1 MLKLNEK
8 NIGNFNLIS
17 TFVILIIFAFAIVL
31 LSTRSNVKD
40 FKQIEKDIKAKFL
53 EDKKNE
59 VKFKISNLNLLIANL
74 ETTNTKEKQK
84 FIQNFIAQINKHRTY
99 PIILKSLKGDEPY
112 YKKLLVKGELFLYD
126 KNFDAQNRAEDDVFT
141 IEYLF
146 LNREYKWVISTK
158 FEDNIMHKEIS
169 LWKKHLNSLMLDN
182 IYVHIALLFFF
193 SIALLLVVYVINK
206 FANDSLDKCQNENIA
221 KEKDLKHIIHKLE
234 NALKEEKI
242 HFNEQKKVVQ
252 KQSKMLALGEMLG
265 NLSNQ
270 WRQPLEDISKVAL
283 KLKEKVE
290 KHQITTH
297 EDIVHLANINHSAL
311 YLAQTI
317 DDFKVF
323 LKADS
328 LKIDFV
334 VNEIIEK
341 ALAINESIIKK
352 NNIKVIRDFDK
363 SIMVHNL
370 SFGLLQALVNIL
382 YNSKDALKLVPI
394 DERFI
399 FITTKNLEN
408 GIEIIFTDTGRGIP
422 EDIIHEVFKPYFTT
436 KQKTYGTGLG
446 LHMVHNIIVQN
457 MSGKIFVENKETH
470 YRNQTYTGASF
481 TIILENVEEEK

>member
-1 MLKLNEK
+1 MLKLTGK
-8 NIGNFNLIS
+8 NIGNFNIIS
-17 TFVILIIFAFAIVL
+17 IFVVLMIFAFTVVL

-40 FKQIEKDIKAKFL
+40 FTQIEKDIKAKFL
-53 EDKKNE
+53 EEKKRD

-74 ETTNTKEKQK
+74 ETTNAKDKQK
-84 FIQNFIAQINKHRTY
+84 FIQDFVAQINKHREY
-99 PIILKSLKGDEPY
+99 PIVITPLSQDLPY

-126 KNFDAQNRAEDDVFT
+126 KKFDEEVNEQFL

-146 LNREYKWVISTK
+146 LNREYRWVISTK
-158 FEDNIMHKEIS
+158 FEDNIMHREIS
-169 LWKKHLNSLMLDN
+169 LWKEHLDALMLDN

-206 FANDSLDKCQNENIA
+206 FANDSLRKCQNDNIV
-221 KEKDLKHIIHKLE
+221 KQKDLKYSIHKLE
-234 NALKEEKI
+234 NELKESKLQ
-242 HFNEQKKVVQ
+242 FNEQKNVVQ

-270 WRQPLEDISKVAL
+270 WRQPLEEISKVAL

-334 VNEIIEK
+334 VNDIIEK
-341 ALAINESIIKK
+341 ALAVNESIIKK

-363 SIMVHNL
+363 SIMIHNL
-370 SFGLLQALVNIL
+370 SFGLLQVLVNIL
-382 YNSKDALKLVPI
+382 YNSKDALKMVPI

-399 FITTKNLEN
+399 FITTKNIEN
-408 GIEIIFTDTGRGIP
+408 GIEIVFTDTGRGIP
-422 EDIIHEVFKPYFTT
+422 EDIMGEVFKPYFTT

-457 MSGKIFVENKETH
+457 MSGKISVENKETH
-470 YRNQTYTGASF
+470 YRNHKYTGASF
-481 TIILENVEEEK
+481 TIILQNVE